1 MVLIISLLIAGYFSL
16 PVCCSGDEVSE
27 AINIC
32 RNKLKNDPHFPKVQH
47 SLAQL
52 LDSQLSDDVDIS
64 LVAEVV
70 QLYRGV
76 GKPHSDVDEKRIP
89 PAKGKSFKV
98 LIVLSL
104 RSNTHNTFH
113 SSSV

>member
-32 RNKLKNDPHFPKVQH
+32 RDKLKVDPHFPKVQH

-70 QLYRGV
+70 QLYRDV
-76 GKPHSDVDEKRIP
+76 GNPHADVDEKRIP
-89 PAKGKSFKV
+89 PAK
-98 LIVLSL
+98 I
-104 RSNTHNTFH
+104 R
-113 SSSV
+113 